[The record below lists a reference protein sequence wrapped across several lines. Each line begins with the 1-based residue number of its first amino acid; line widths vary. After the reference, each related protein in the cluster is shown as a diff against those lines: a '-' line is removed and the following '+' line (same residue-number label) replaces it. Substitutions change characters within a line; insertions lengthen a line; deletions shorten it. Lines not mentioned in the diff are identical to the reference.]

1 MLRTISFFDR
11 GEVLPVKRHTAA
23 VILAIVAGL
32 CVAGAAAFA
41 VREMSSPTSKAA
53 DCARVGAGRISGGAV
68 KVSEGFPTVAI
79 LGDSYVAGDWL
90 DSPDEG
96 WSRLIGQAQGW
107 ETYVDGIGGTG
118 FTNGGPCGDDTYASR
133 VDGILAASPR
143 LVIVEGGLND
153 SGASPDK
160 VREAAETVLRD
171 LSSVPTVVLLGPA
184 NAPSK
189 NDIEGID
196 VALRAA
202 AKENGRQYVSALGWD
217 LEFQPDRL
225 HLTPAGHADFA
236 ELVAEAVAG
245 APR

>member
-1 MLRTISFFDR
+1 M
-11 GEVLPVKRHTAA
+11 KRHTGGI
-23 VILAIVAGL
+23 ILTIVAAL

-41 VREMSSPTSKAA
+41 VREFSSPTSKAA
-53 DCARVGAGRISGGAV
+53 DCARVGAGRINGGAV
-68 KVSEGFPTVAI
+68 KVSEGTPKVAI

-96 WSRLIGQAQGW
+96 WSRLIGKAQGW

-143 LVIVEGGLND
+143 IVIVEGGLND
-153 SGASPDK
+153 SEASPDK
-160 VREAAETVLRD
+160 VREAAVAVLRD
-171 LSSVPTVVLLGPA
+171 LGSVPNVVLLGPA

-189 NDIEGID
+189 NDLDGID
-196 VALRAA
+196 AALRTAA
-202 AKENGRQYVSALGWD
+202 SETGRQYVSALGWD

-225 HLTPAGHADFA
+225 HLTAAGHADFA
-236 ELVAEAVAG
+236 KLVVEATAD
-245 APR
+245 AAR